1 MNGDGVARY
10 RIGNKFLSQSEY
22 DSEMDYRWG
31 FVLFIIGAIASG
43 MLIHFYIINPEWH
56 KAIRFSAIVIP
67 SIAVG
72 VIFVLIRKII
82 AMLLFL
88 GIALAVLA
96 VIIKIIMSI
105 I

>member
-1 MNGDGVARY
+1 VARY

-31 FVLFIIGAIASG
+31 FILFIIGSIASG
-43 MLIHFYIINPEWH
+43 ILIHFYIINPEWH

-67 SIAVG
+67 SIAIG

-82 AMLLFL
+82 AMLLFI

-96 VIIKIIMSI
+96 VIIKIVLSI